1 MKKIWIAVVMSLV
14 LIASLTLGTMCHEW
28 FERDVSN
35 DVCRHVHTMAA
46 FVPPEKDIPW
56 HPTPESK
63 PFPPSVRISDDQ
75 KQMLQAVFRSIEESY
90 TNCHIEVMCG
100 RMSQV
105 PEYFYH
111 LPRPIYLELNG
122 FLHAETFAPRYL
134 DKEKLPLS
142 LILETND
149 VNGFEN
155 YVHVC
160 FEAARFV
167 GNSLVRRGHGI
178 TSNDAET
185 IESKLLGRLQTI
197 KQYLHETGKRKLE
210 ERTDALISEWCML
223 IESSDGITRKRA
235 LQLVDHYLYMRKVKP
250 EDCWLS
256 NEKIL
261 KIGRAQAEPLIRLG
275 YAPKWLDVEF
285 PLQTDVDH
293 RTTDV
298 K

>member
-1 MKKIWIAVVMSLV
+1 MKKVWIVIVTSFVLV
-14 LIASLTLGTMCHEW
+14 ASLALGTMCHRW
-28 FERDVSN
+28 FTRDVSK
-35 DVCRHVHTMAA
+35 DVCRHVHVRAA

-75 KQMLQAVFRSIEESY
+75 KQKLRDVVRDLEEAY
-90 TNCHIEVMCG
+90 TNCQIETMLN
-100 RMSQV
+100 RLSQV
-105 PEYFYH
+105 PEYFHH

-122 FLHAETFAPRYL
+122 FLHSETFVPRYL

-142 LILETND
+142 LIIEAND

-178 TSNDAET
+178 NNNDVET
-185 IESKLLGRLQTI
+185 IESKLLNRLQAI
-197 KQYLHETGKRKLE
+197 KQHLHETGKRRLE

-235 LQLVDHYLYMRKVKP
+235 LQLVDHYLYMRKSKP

-256 NEKIL
+256 NEKVL

-275 YAPKWLDVEF
+275 YTPKWLDVEF
-285 PLQTDVDH
+285 PLQTDVGQ